1 MQSLEKANPQSI
13 LLPYHC
19 LPIDEVAHSLQVS
32 PVSGLSAAE
41 VSARQAQWGRNE
53 MPATQSQ
60 PWWQLLLRQFFS
72 LIVALLGV
80 AALIAWFSQN
90 ALEAFAI
97 LVVLLFNGIVGFLTE
112 WRAEKALTALRQQAR
127 TMARVRRD
135 AREVLLDA
143 AELVPGDLLVLNA
156 GDAIPADAR
165 IYEASNLRVAEAA
178 LTGESVPVE
187 KNVAPVA
194 DDAPLAERHSMLYLG
209 TAITAGHAIAIVIGT
224 GGTTELGKI
233 GHLVAST
240 HTETTPLKR
249 RLDEMGRR
257 LVYLVIVIGALV
269 MLAGWIR
276 GENILLMAEVGIS
289 LAVAAIPEALPA
301 VTTLILALGVLH
313 MARKN
318 ALVRH
323 LPAVETLGSTT
334 IICTDKT
341 GTLTENR
348 MQVREFCLANGE
360 VKKLTQESVLVSS
373 DECFK
378 RAIRIAILCNEAAFT
393 ATPNVAPEAI
403 GDPTETAL
411 LWAAHELGINL
422 NLLRT
427 TYPKLAEIPFNTEMR
442 HMLTLHKTPEGNQL
456 AALKGAPSAVL
467 PYCKNYLAS
476 GSTTQPLDEATK
488 KLFLALNEEMAARA
502 LRVLALAEKTSRN
515 INSKD
520 FAAHEPQDDYT
531 LLGFVGMSDP
541 LRAEVP
547 AAIAEAHQAGIR
559 VVIMT
564 GDQINT
570 ARALAQELQLNQS
583 KNPVAMHAREL
594 QTADENQIAILAKQT
609 DVFARVSP
617 ADKLQIVQA
626 LQSAHEIVAVTG
638 DGVND
643 APALKR
649 ADIGIAMGQR
659 GTEVAKEAADI
670 VLTDD
675 NFATI
680 INAVESGRTIYANII
695 KFVHLMFSKNLGAVL
710 VIFVAI
716 LANLPLPLLPLQI
729 LWINMVTDVFPALA
743 LALEP
748 ADPNVMQHPP
758 RDPRAPLLSRPFL
771 ILILWQAVLLAGII
785 LGAYIWALHQ
795 YGAGAQARTVT
806 LFTLIGAQLS
816 HTFNCRSRTRSVF
829 TFPTR
834 NFYIWGAV
842 GIVLLLQLLSIYLPL
857 LARTLDLSP
866 LFWRDWVVVLLAVFL
881 PIVVVEITKYFK
893 RGAAR

>member
-1 MQSLEKANPQSI
+1 MQSLVKENPQPTS
-13 LLPYHC
+13 LPYHC
-19 LPIDEVAHSLQVS
+19 LPVDEVARSLQVN
-32 PVSGLSAAE
+32 PAGGLSATE
-41 VSARQAQWGRNE
+41 VLERQSQFGRNE
-53 MPATQSQ
+53 MPAAQSQ
-60 PWWQLLLRQFFS
+60 PWWQLLLQQFFS
-72 LIVALLGV
+72 LIVALLAV

-90 ALEAFAI
+90 ALEAGAI

-135 AREVLLDA
+135 AREILLDA

-156 GDAIPADAR
+156 GDAVPADAR
-165 IYEASNLRVAEAA
+165 LYEVGNLRVAEAA

-187 KNVAPVA
+187 KNIAPVA

-209 TAITAGHAIAIVIGT
+209 TAITAGHAIAIVTDT
-224 GGTTELGKI
+224 GAATELGKI

-240 HTETTPLKR
+240 HMETTPLKR

-269 MLAGWIR
+269 MLAGWMR

-301 VTTLILALGVLH
+301 VTTLILALGVLQ

-360 VKKLTQESVLVSS
+360 VKKLNEETVLVSS

-378 RAIRIAILCNEAAFT
+378 HAIRIAVLCNEAAFT
-393 ATPNVAPEAI
+393 QQPNAAPEAI

-411 LWAAHELGINL
+411 LWAAHELSINL

-427 TYPKLAEIPFNTEMR
+427 TYPKLAEIPFHTETR
-442 HMLTLHKTPEGNQL
+442 HMLTLHKTPQGNQL

-467 PYCKNYLAS
+467 PHCKNYLAS
-476 GSTTQPLDEATK
+476 DATTEPLDEATK

-502 LRVLALAEKTSRN
+502 LRVLALAEKTSSETN
-515 INSKD
+515 PD
-520 FAAHEPQDDYT
+520 HFAAQEPQNDYT

-583 KNPVAMHAREL
+583 KNPVALHAREL
-594 QTADENQIAILAKQT
+594 QTADESQIAKLAQQT

-649 ADIGIAMGQR
+649 ADIGIAMGLR

-680 INAVESGRTIYANII
+680 IKAVESGRTIYANII

-758 RDPRAPLLSRPFL
+758 RNPRAPLLSRPFL
-771 ILILWQAVLLAGII
+771 ILILWQAVLLAAII
-785 LGAYIWALHQ
+785 LGAYIWALHE

-806 LFTLIGAQLS
+806 LFTLIGSQLG
-816 HTFNCRSRTRSVF
+816 HTFNCRSRTRSILN
-829 TFPTR
+829 FPTR
-834 NFYIWGAV
+834 NYYIWGAV
-842 GIVLLLQLLSIYLPL
+842 GIVLFLQLLSIYLPP
-857 LARTLDLSP
+857 LAHTLALTP
-866 LFWRDWVVVLLAVFL
+866 LFWRDWL
-881 PIVVVEITKYFK
+881 IVVTATLFPILVVELTKYF
-893 RGAAR
+893 ARTRKQ